1 MERDPVTTC
10 ALSGREGL
18 HFSFFSF
25 FSFLFFFFL
34 YTFTHID
41 DLNELEMKG
50 QDGKSHMGN
59 NRMRE
64 RLAWNGVNWGFL
76 QEHWRLFFPVNGER
90 ANSFQIIKWSDRS
103 LAVNHH
109 RPASPSLAGK
119 GHSFHVN
126 FLSPSVRVHRGKGI
140 RVSSSLL
147 GDPPFTYWA
156 YM

>member
-1 MERDPVTTC
+1 LCTI
-10 ALSGREGL
+10 SEGGIAFFL
-18 HFSFFSF
+18 SFFF
-25 FSFLFFFFL
+25 FLFFFFL

-76 QEHWRLFFPVNGER
+76 QEHWRLFFPINGER

-103 LAVNHH
+103 FAVNHQKAGLAIYGWQGSFFP
-109 RPASPSLAGK
+109 RSLSITVPEGASRQGY
-119 GHSFHVN
+119 
-126 FLSPSVRVHRGKGI
+126 
-140 RVSSSLL
+140 SSLFL
-147 GDPPFTYWA
+147 VA
-156 YM
+156 